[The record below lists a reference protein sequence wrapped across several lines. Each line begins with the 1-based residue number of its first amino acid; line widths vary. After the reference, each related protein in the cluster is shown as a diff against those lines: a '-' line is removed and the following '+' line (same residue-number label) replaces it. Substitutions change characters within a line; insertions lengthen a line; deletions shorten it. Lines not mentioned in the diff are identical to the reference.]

1 MKRLKIK
8 YLLLGLALIL
18 SLFIIV
24 GCSLPFFGSTSTT
37 TSTTSVPSETT
48 TVTTSSS
55 TWTPPVTQAQNP
67 LLPDF
72 VSVVNKVKPSV
83 VAINAELTAYD
94 IFGRPFT
101 QEVAGSGWI
110 LDKNGL
116 IATNN
121 HVIDGATSISVTL
134 ADNTVLT
141 ATIVGADALADLAV
155 LKVNKTDL
163 PAASVGDSTKLQ
175 VGQWVLT
182 IGNAQGEGISTS
194 EGIVS
199 RTGASITVDT
209 GQTLS
214 DMIQT
219 SAPINPGNSGGP
231 LVNLAGE
238 VVGITSAKLA
248 ALGVEGMGYAISTK
262 TALPIIEALVK
273 NGYVVRPYLGV
284 DLQTV
289 NAYTVLRYNLAVS
302 SGAFISII
310 ITGTPADAA
319 GLKVGDVIVNFN
331 GKDTKTAD
339 DALSAIHSAKVGQT
353 VDITYWRGSS
363 QYTTQAT
370 LIESPPP

>member
-1 MKRLKIK
+1 
-8 YLLLGLALIL
+8 
-18 SLFIIV
+18 
-24 GCSLPFFGSTSTT
+24 
-37 TSTTSVPSETT
+37 
-48 TVTTSSS
+48 
-55 TWTPPVTQAQNP
+55 
-67 LLPDF
+67 
-72 VSVVNKVKPSV
+72 
-83 VAINAELTAYD
+83 
-94 IFGRPFT
+94 
-101 QEVAGSGWI
+101 
-110 LDKNGL
+110 
-116 IATNN
+116 
-121 HVIDGATSISVTL
+121 
-134 ADNTVLT
+134 
-141 ATIVGADALADLAV
+141 
-155 LKVNKTDL
+155 
-163 PAASVGDSTKLQ
+163 
-175 VGQWVLT
+175 
-182 IGNAQGEGISTS
+182 
-194 EGIVS
+194 
-199 RTGASITVDT
+199 
-209 GQTLS
+209 
-214 DMIQT
+214 MIQT

-284 DLQTV
+284 NLQTV